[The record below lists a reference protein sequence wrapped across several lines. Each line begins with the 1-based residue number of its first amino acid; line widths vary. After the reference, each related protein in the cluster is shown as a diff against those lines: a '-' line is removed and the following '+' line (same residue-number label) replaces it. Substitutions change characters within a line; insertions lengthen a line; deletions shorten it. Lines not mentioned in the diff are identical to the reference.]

1 MKISYGISDF
11 IKVTVVKKEWIL
23 ITLTFYII
31 EIKNLRRNIYDCTV
45 TLFFSLIFCFV
56 TVNFNSWGYIRI
68 I

>member
-45 TLFFSLIFCFV
+45 TLFF
-56 TVNFNSWGYIRI
+56 
-68 I
+68 